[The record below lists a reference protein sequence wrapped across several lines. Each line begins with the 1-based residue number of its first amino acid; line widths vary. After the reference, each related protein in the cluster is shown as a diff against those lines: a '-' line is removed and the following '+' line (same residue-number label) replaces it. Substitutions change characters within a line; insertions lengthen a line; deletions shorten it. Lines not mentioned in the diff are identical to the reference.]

1 MRKNGKP
8 RAEDAQRRTKNRRQK
23 AARHGQATAPAV
35 PDPPKPAPCCRNC
48 AYACPLHAALGD
60 CPPRRGAPPC
70 KACRPGVLVCV
81 NHPDAHGQL
90 VRVTPR
96 GVCRNF
102 RRRCKRSTRT
112 RPPTSTDPNVR
123 YIPLTK
129 NQFAIV
135 DAADYER
142 LSRYTW
148 SASHCGRTFYAAR
161 NAGGRPVLMHRM
173 IMRPPKGMVVDHI
186 DGNGLNN
193 RRSNLRICTRAE
205 NNRNRRPA
213 PGGSSRFRGVY
224 RCRTADRWIANLSV
238 NNRTVYVGLFADE
251 VEAALARDA
260 AARKHHGPYAWL
272 NFPNNPAKAAKS
284 EIRSTKSETNSKRR
298 STKSKT
304 RASSRK
310 AARFAKNRRAGKPET
325 KAKKR
330 SRR

>member
-1 MRKNGKP
+1 MRENRKQN
-8 RAEDAQRRTKNRRQK
+8 AENRKQRTDDRKRRTEDGKRTTENRRQK
-23 AARHGQATAPAV
+23 TARHGQASAAAV

-48 AYACPLHAALGD
+48 AYACPLQDLLRD
-60 CPPRRGAPPC
+60 CPRLGAARTC
-70 KACRPGVLVCV
+70 KACRPGVLVCA
-81 NHPDAHGQL
+81 NCPDAHGRL

-102 RRRCKRSTRT
+102 RRRTQRSART

-135 DAADYER
+135 DAADYEW

-161 NAGGRPVLMHRM
+161 NAGGRPVLMHRL
-173 IMRPPKGMVVDHI
+173 IMKPPKGMVVDHI

-193 RRSNLRICTRAE
+193 RRSNLRICTQAE
-205 NNRNRRPA
+205 NCRNRRPSS
-213 PGGSSRFRGVY
+213 GGSSRFRGVY
-224 RCRTADRWIANLSV
+224 RCRVADRWIANLSV

-272 NFPNNPAKAAKS
+272 NFPDGPPKAGRGPRT
-284 EIRSTKSETNSKRR
+284 ENGRR
-298 STKSKT
+298 TT
-304 RASSRK
+304 EDGRRTQTQRK
-310 AARFAKNRRAGKPET
+310 
-325 KAKKR
+325 KAKTKPKKR
-330 SRR
+330 NH